1 MTCPVCGRSSA
12 EDATECGCG
21 FNFQSGRGGAKE
33 SNRKLAF
40 RSGVALICVGAIVP
54 AILAILL
61 EFQPAQDRQA
71 SGLGVT
77 FALTLFYCLTGLVV
91 GAYLIARS
99 RRS

>member
-1 MTCPVCGRSSA
+1 MTCPVCGRLSA
-12 EDATECGCG
+12 KDAAECACG
-21 FNFQSGRGGAKE
+21 FDFQSGQGGARD

-40 RSGVALICVGAIVP
+40 RSGIALICIAVIVP
-54 AILAILL
+54 VILAVLL
-61 EFQPAQDRQA
+61 EIQPAQDKQA

-91 GAYLIARS
+91 GSYLIARS